1 MAPAEIW
8 SLWITF
14 TIDMLASCYWDNI
27 PLQSPAY
34 SLHNLII
41 YFQHNMATAVDKD
54 AIKEAYTEVM
64 ADNNGIEW

>member
-1 MAPAEIW
+1 M
-8 SLWITF
+8 
-14 TIDMLASCYWDNI
+14 
-27 PLQSPAY
+27 
-34 SLHNLII
+34 

>member
-1 MAPAEIW
+1 MAPPEIW
-8 SLWITF
+8 SLWITS
-14 TIDMLASCYWDNI
+14 TIDMLASCYWDNYI
-27 PLQSPAY
+27 PLHIVTLY
-34 SLHNLII
+34 NLII